1 MTKLNIIKVKP
12 VTNGQRHQVNLLQSS
27 LLQNPKVI
35 KNLTEKKNAS
45 YGRGSTLGRIT
56 SWHKQRGK
64 KRLYRKL
71 RYTNSTTHDI
81 VIGICYDPNRNSLVS
96 LNFDLLNK
104 KFFYSLCSNGLY
116 PGSLTQTI
124 QTRSLLRAGF
134 RTKLKN
140 LPSGTILHNLGDQK
154 GIYAKAAGT
163 QVILINADENNVKV
177 KLPSG
182 KIVDLSSEYYGTVG
196 MVSNSTYYLKCLG
209 KAGRNRN
216 KGRRPIVRGI
226 AMNPV
231 DHPHGGRTN
240 GGRPSVTPWGLPTKC
255 KFKLKRRPKKINK

>member
-1 MTKLNIIKVKP
+1 MA
-12 VTNGQRHQVNLLQSS
+12 
-27 LLQNPKVI
+27 
-35 KNLTEKKNAS
+35 KKN
-45 YGRGSTLGRIT
+45 
-56 SWHKQRGK
+56 
-64 KRLYRKL
+64 
-71 RYTNSTTHDI
+71 
-81 VIGICYDPNRNSLVS
+81 
-96 LNFDLLNK
+96 
-104 KFFYSLCSNGLY
+104 FFYNLCSNGLY
-116 PGSLTQTI
+116 PGALTQTI

-140 LPSGTILHNLGDQK
+140 LPSGTIIHNLGDEK

-163 QVILINADENNVKV
+163 QVILINADGKQIKV

-182 KIVDLSSEYYGTVG
+182 KIVDIPSDYYGTVG
-196 MVSNSTYYLKCLG
+196 KVSNSSYYLKSLG

-216 KGRRPIVRGI
+216 KGRRPVVRGI

-255 KFKLKRRPKKINK
+255 GFKLKRRSKKFRK